1 MKRQKTATVFAVLA
15 AVTALIPIV
24 GVIFE
29 EGPSLFSVFPSK
41 AVTMLSVA
49 AVQIPFAVGCLVPK
63 REKLI
68 PWLLL
73 FPAILSLVNS
83 DSLFSAVWQVG
94 LYATLLRPIPVMA
107 LLLLLLCL
115 ISLNARDLRVR
126 RIVSLLG
133 PLPFVLG
140 LISAITA
147 APIYRAVYFYLP
159 AFSPAVIAGNLF
171 GTFFN
176 TLYFLFTGLWL
187 LFHVKATV
195 AGIKSREGT
204 RVPAEG
210 YVKQTVV
217 SPDGSTA
224 EEWVPQ
230 DPAAFPHAPRSSA
243 PRVIPEGYVKQ
254 TVVSPDGSTAEE
266 WVPQDPAAFP
276 HMPRRAAPP
285 APSQRPP
292 QSAESVQEVP
302 AQVAPGAPAAPESAP
317 AAFTPPTPQPG
328 EPPLV
333 VTNEM
338 LGKLKMLQDLK
349 QDGVIDEAEFQARRQ
364 KIFNVEK

>member
-1 MKRQKTATVFAVLA
+1 MKK
-15 AVTALIPIV
+15 ALIP
-24 GVIFE
+24 
-29 EGPSLFSVFPSK
+29 L
-41 AVTMLSVA
+41 
-49 AVQIPFAVGCLVPK
+49 
-63 REKLI
+63 
-68 PWLLL
+68 
-73 FPAILSLVNS
+73 
-83 DSLFSAVWQVG
+83 
-94 LYATLLRPIPVMA
+94 A

-230 DPAAFPHAPRSSA
+230 DPAAFPH
-243 PRVIPEGYVKQ
+243 
-254 TVVSPDGSTAEE
+254 
-266 WVPQDPAAFP
+266 
-276 HMPRRAAPP
+276 MPRRAAPP